1 MNILS
6 NEDLSDE
13 LKRLREDARDDYLS
27 NLDDY
32 GYYQREKGREEGR
45 RIGIEKARN
54 LERKE
59 QRRLT
64 IKDLAVVL
72 TNHFGVSPNKA
83 RSVLDD
89 LSLDK
94 LNSLFTVVFEVSS
107 FDEFL
112 TKLS

>member
-13 LKRLREDARDDYLS
+13 LKRLREEARDDYLS

-32 GYYQREKGREEGR
+32 GYYQREKGERKGRREGR
-45 RIGIEKARN
+45 NI
-54 LERKE
+54 ERKE

-64 IKDLAVVL
+64 IKNLAVVL

-83 RSVLDD
+83 RSVLED

>member
-13 LKRLREDARDDYLS
+13 LKRLQEDARDDYLS

-32 GYYQREKGREEGR
+32 GYYQREKGEREGR
-45 RIGIEKARN
+45 NI
-54 LERKE
+54 ERKE

-64 IKDLAVVL
+64 IKNLAVVL

-83 RSVLDD
+83 RSVLED